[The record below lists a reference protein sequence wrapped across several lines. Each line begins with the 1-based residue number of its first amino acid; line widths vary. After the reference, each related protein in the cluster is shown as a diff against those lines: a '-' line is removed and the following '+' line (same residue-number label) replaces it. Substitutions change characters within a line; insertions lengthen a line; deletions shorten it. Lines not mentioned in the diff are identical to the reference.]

1 MLTQVIPFRS
11 FLLMAITAN
20 LQMPLISNYNKSSG
34 IQAKGQTTLNSDW
47 QQNYNKNPRNQKDMK
62 ELSLFCL
69 VLFCFSDNV
78 DNCHNKSWTHLH
90 SHVYSNCPS

>member
-1 MLTQVIPFRS
+1 MLTQVIPFHS

-20 LQMPLISNYNKSSG
+20 LQMPFISNYNKSSG

-62 ELSLFCL
+62 ELSLFCFVFL
-69 VLFCFSDNV
+69 IM
-78 DNCHNKSWTHLH
+78 
-90 SHVYSNCPS
+90 